1 MSVTSLD
8 ELKSALAVAVSFGD
22 IDENLLNEARSKVS
36 TLSLVQQNLED
47 VRNMLLLA
55 ITSESVASLDE
66 ALEHASRIE
75 YCGEEIV
82 QVKEKLQKLREE
94 SEDQDRQ
101 VNGTVRQDVLP
112 NSERARLRKVVSN
125 AGSRESETTHAPI
138 DRKLSNVR
146 DRVEE
151 DERARKLAETQTL
164 TTDEQLARFFKRYA
178 RIIDGYELKEPLL
191 TPVQFSSLLRQVTGE
206 KGNLFSEMKTFNG

>member
-1 MSVTSLD
+1 M
-8 ELKSALAVAVSFGD
+8 
-22 IDENLLNEARSKVS
+22 
-36 TLSLVQQNLED
+36 
-47 VRNMLLLA
+47 
-55 ITSESVASLDE
+55 
-66 ALEHASRIE
+66 
-75 YCGEEIV
+75 
-82 QVKEKLQKLREE
+82 
-94 SEDQDRQ
+94 
-101 VNGTVRQDVLP
+101 NGTVLQDVLP